1 VFNQNIFNLREEIS
15 QNLRVNISVDCREN
29 DVKIIR
35 NLQHFLKLSPKNVE
49 KSQLEMLL
57 SHALVAEKECP
68 GAGMKFLEI
77 FSSEKFLRED
87 EEVKSKLDLTKILE
101 KKNFSKEVFDVL
113 KTIID
118 VISTKTRVSIKKS
131 KSSKIFV
138 EISEGYRF
146 DANRCIKI
154 TDMELKNPRVC
165 CIDGYIE
172 SVSEIHHLL
181 THFSETKQEAILFFR
196 GASDDVFN
204 TIKVNFD
211 RKTLVLIPYIVP
223 FDLNNVNTLVD
234 IAVVSGTDVVSSTKG
249 QMISSID
256 TSQLGFLE
264 TCYLSSTNIVAKN
277 LKTSSRVK
285 LHVDNLRSKMEERLD
300 SQEFISKR
308 ISSLS
313 SSCIDINIPDDI
325 SFPAVSSQFDEGV
338 RIISSV
344 INKSY
349 MPNRVAKKY
358 YESWAS
364 QTSNCEQFLL

>member
-1 VFNQNIFNLREEIS
+1 MFNKNLLNLREEIYR
-15 QNLRVNISVDCREN
+15 NLHVSISVDCRDD
-29 DVKIIR
+29 DVKVIR
-35 NLQHFLKLSPKNVE
+35 NLQHFLKLSPKGVE
-49 KSQLEMLL
+49 KPQLEMLL
-57 SHALVAEKECP
+57 SHALAAEKTCP
-68 GAGMKFLEI
+68 GSGMKFLEV
-77 FSSEKFLRED
+77 FSSTIILKED
-87 EEVKSKLDLTKILE
+87 EKIRSKLDLIKSLE
-101 KKNFSKEVFDVL
+101 KKNFSKEVLDSL
-113 KTIID
+113 KSIID
-118 VISTKTRVSIKKS
+118 MTSTKTRVSVKKS
-131 KSSKIFV
+131 KSSRIFV

-146 DANRCIKI
+146 NADRCIKNS
-154 TDMELKNPRVC
+154 DVELKNLKVC

-181 THFSETKQEAILFFR
+181 THFSDTKQAVVLFFR
-196 GASDDVFN
+196 GASDDVLN

-249 QMISSID
+249 QVISSID
-256 TSQLGFLE
+256 ISQLGSLE
-264 TCYLSSTNIVAKN
+264 SCYLSSSNIVAKN
-277 LKTSSRVK
+277 SKTSSRVK
-285 LHVDNLRSKMEERLD
+285 LHVENLRSKMEERLE
-300 SQEFISKR
+300 SQDFISKR

-325 SFPAVSSQFDEGV
+325 NFSSTSSQFDEGI

-349 MPNRVAKKY
+349 MPNTVANKY
-358 YESWAS
+358 YESWVS

>member
-1 VFNQNIFNLREEIS
+1 MFNKNLLKLREEIS
-15 QNLRVNISVDCREN
+15 RNLHVNISVDCRED
-29 DVKIIR
+29 DVKVIR
-35 NLQHFLKLSPKNVE
+35 NLQHFLKLSPNDVE
-49 KSQLEMLL
+49 KSQLEMLF
-57 SHALVAEKECP
+57 SYALVAEKTCP
-68 GAGMKFLEI
+68 GAGRRFLEA
-77 FSSEKFLRED
+77 FSSMSCLSED
-87 EEVKSKLDLTKILE
+87 EEIRSKLDLIKILE
-101 KKNFSKEVFDVL
+101 RKKFSKEVFDSL
-113 KTIID
+113 KSITD
-118 VISTKTRVSIKKS
+118 VISTKTRVSLKKS

-146 DANRCIKI
+146 DSNRCIKI
-154 TDMELKNPRVC
+154 TDTELKNPRIC

-181 THFSETKQEAILFFR
+181 THFSDTKQEAVLFFR
-196 GASDDVFN
+196 GASDDVLN

-249 QMISSID
+249 QVISSID
-256 TSQLGFLE
+256 ISQLGSLE
-264 TCYLSSTNIVAKN
+264 SCYLSSSNIVAKN
-277 LKTSSRVK
+277 SKTSSRVK
-285 LHVDNLRSKMEERLD
+285 LHIENLKSKMEERLE
-300 SQEFISKR
+300 SQDFISKR

-325 SFPAVSSQFDEGV
+325 NFSSTSSQFDEGI

-349 MPNRVAKKY
+349 MPNRVANKY
-358 YESWAS
+358 YESWVS
-364 QTSNCEQFLL
+364 QTSGCEQFLL